1 MKIEIGTVAVI
12 LGLIGF
18 YIRLITSQ
26 RRKTKEWEI
35 EQQRAANRKKG
46 RQGPA
51 SPPPF
56 GAFSTNKWDWV
67 IGALGFLAIVLG
79 ILLFRNYINLPAY
92 QSAWWFP
99 TTVGI
104 YFFSWFFN

>member
-18 YIRLITSQ
+18 YVRLITSQ
-26 RRKTKEWEI
+26 RRKTKEWEVD
-35 EQQRAANRKKG
+35 QQRAANRKKG
-46 RQGPA
+46 KKDTS

-56 GAFSTNKWDWV
+56 GSFSKNKRDWA

-79 ILLFRNYINLPAY
+79 ILLYRNYISVPAY
-92 QSAWWFP
+92 QAIWWLP